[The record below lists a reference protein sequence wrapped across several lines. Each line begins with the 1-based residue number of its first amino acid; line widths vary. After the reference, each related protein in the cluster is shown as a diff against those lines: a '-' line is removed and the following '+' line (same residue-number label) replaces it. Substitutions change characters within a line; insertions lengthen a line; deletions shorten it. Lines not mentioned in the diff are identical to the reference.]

1 MAWYDDILNKASNPL
16 AGVGESISNL
26 NLFGAEVPEQFT
38 QMRDAGLLG
47 EGAYEAAIA
56 DADKR
61 SKRDAIIQ
69 GLLAYGSQDFNR
81 NTGSIIPYLTK
92 PVAVAMSA
100 AQKPYDKLSTNAMR
114 NIELS
119 EFKRKQDLET
129 DRLSMI
135 EKLKSNPNISD
146 EERQMLPFMT
156 TPQLVEAIK
165 PTTYKAP
172 TTDEVY
178 FTKDGVEYIQEQVFN
193 PSTGTYSNKGEPRVR
208 FKPTEYKPS
217 NPTKTQEELIKVKLK
232 NAFPGL
238 SSDEITESVGY
249 VWDVVDKDV
258 FTNKSPINTSVDNVI
273 KDFINKGVLTNE
285 ETFWGMRDNAT
296 LNPER
301 IYGDNVMQPP
311 EEVVEE
317 EAQVVAKPSTGLQG
331 RSRKQA
337 EEAIKEKESEI
348 KQKPK
353 TRVFKKIVYRLG
365 TDGKYYPI
373 K

>member
-47 EGAYEAAIA
+47 EGAYEAAVA

-129 DRLSMI
+129 DRLAMI
-135 EKLKSNPNISD
+135 EKLKTSPNISD
-146 EERQMLPFMT
+146 EERQMLQFMT
-156 TPQLVEAIK
+156 TPQVVEAIK

-172 TTDEVY
+172 IPRKKY
-178 FTKDGVEYIQEQVFN
+178 FTKDGVRYIQDQIFSE
-193 PSTGTYSNKGEPRVR
+193 STGELSDVGKPRTE

-238 SSDEITESVGY
+238 SDAEVTESVGY

-258 FTNKSPINTSVDNVI
+258 FTNKTPVSTSADKVI
-273 KDFINKGVLTNE
+273 KDFINRGVLANE
-285 ETFWGMRDNAT
+285 EKNLLNLWGALNDAT

-301 IYGDNVMQPP
+301 IDGDSVTQQP

-317 EAQVVAKPSTGLQG
+317 KTQVVAKPST
-331 RSRKQA
+331 
-337 EEAIKEKESEI
+337 EKEDEENI
-348 KQKPK
+348 QKPK
-353 TRVFKKIVYRLG
+353 TRVLKNIVYRLG
-365 TDGKYYPI
+365 TDGKYYPT

>member
-1 MAWYDDILNKASNPL
+1 MAWYDDLLNKEKNPL
-16 AGVGESISNL
+16 AGVGESLTKL

-38 QMRDAGLLG
+38 QMNDAGLLG
-47 EGAYEAAIA
+47 KGVYEAAIA

-92 PVAVAMSA
+92 PVAVAMNA

-129 DRLSMI
+129 NKLTMM
-135 EKLKSNPNISD
+135 EKLKNSPNISD
-146 EERQMLPFMT
+146 SEKEMLPFMSMA
-156 TPQLVEAIK
+156 QLIDANK
-165 PTTYKAP
+165 PTTYTAP
-172 TTDEVY
+172 STDEVY
-178 FTKDGVEYIQEQVFN
+178 FTKDGVDYVQDQIFDR
-193 PSTGTYSNKGEPRVR
+193 SKGTYSNKGEPRVR

-217 NPTKTQEELIKVKLK
+217 NPTKTQIETIKVKLGK
-232 NAFPGL
+232 KFPSL
-238 SSDEITESVGY
+238 SNDAITESVGY
-249 VWDVVDKDV
+249 IWDAVDKDV
-258 FTNKSPINTSVDNVI
+258 FTNKSPLNTSVDNVI
-273 KDFINKGVLTNE
+273 KDFENKGVLTNE
-285 ETFWGMRDNAT
+285 ETFWGLFDKDK

-301 IYGDNVMQPP
+301 LYGDNLVQPL
-311 EEVVEE
+311 EKVAEE